1 MQKHKILLGLTT
13 TSGSDW
19 RGKVAECQK
28 FDIREVTLFLTGIG
42 FAERRE
48 LYGLLENSPVKS
60 IPHVHLRSDMR
71 IDELDYLT
79 QKFQTQ
85 VFNIH
90 PEKDAHKFSEDY
102 GKYKP
107 SIYVENTPYSI
118 PDLENLEKFG
128 GLCVDFSH
136 WQDWIILEKEENV
149 SKMEEL
155 AQKFKIGCCH
165 VSAVG
170 KVLVK
175 MQDKIN
181 PGITYENH
189 SKHTFS
195 DLKEFDYIKNFIEY
209 LPELISLELENS
221 FAEQLEAKK
230 YLTELIAK
238 K

>member
-1 MQKHKILLGLTT
+1 MPKHKILLGLTT

-19 RGKVAECQK
+19 RGKIAECQK
-28 FDIREVTLFLTGIG
+28 FDIKEIALFLTGIG

-60 IPHVHLRSDMR
+60 IPHVHLRDDMQ
-71 IDELDYLT
+71 IDELDCLS

-90 PEKDAHKFSEDY
+90 PNKNTYKSTEDY
-102 GKYKP
+102 SKYAP
-107 SIYVENTPYSI
+107 NIFVENASFVPEI
-118 PDLENLEKFG
+118 GELEKYG

-149 SKMEEL
+149 SKMEEV

-165 VSAVG
+165 ISAVG
-170 KVLVK
+170 NALIKT
-175 MQDKIN
+175 QDQMH
-181 PGITYENH
+181 PEITYENY

>member
-13 TSGSDW
+13 TSGSGW

-28 FDIREVTLFLTGIG
+28 FNIKEIALFLTGIG

-60 IPHVHLRSDMR
+60 IPHVHLRSDMQ
-71 IDELDYLT
+71 IGELDYLT

-90 PEKDAHKFSEDY
+90 PKKDVY
-102 GKYKP
+102 GSVGDWDRYKQN
-107 SIYVENTPYSI
+107 IFVENSTVTPEQEE
-118 PDLENLEKFG
+118 LERCG
-128 GLCVDFSH
+128 GICIDFSH

-149 SKMEEL
+149 SKMEEA

-170 KVLVK
+170 NALIKT
-175 MQDKIN
+175 QDQIH
-181 PGITYENH
+181 PEITYENY